1 MNKYKDFF
9 DCPNG
14 CGGKL
19 SLKDN
24 GKTPTGLLVCG
35 KCKSLFRIVVVSN
48 NYVDAQINQKP
59 IPYKEIKNAN
69 KKNRKK

>member
-9 DCPNG
+9 DCSNE

-24 GKTPTGLLVCG
+24 SKTPTGLLVCG
-35 KCKSLFRIVVVSN
+35 KCKSLFRIEDYIFK
-48 NYVDAQINQKP
+48 YVKYLNI
-59 IPYKEIKNAN
+59 EIRKNVN
-69 KKNRKK
+69 E